1 VDVIIWIIG
10 RVVLDNPVNFGE
22 VKTSLSDI
30 GAKEDSGFGLAKLK
44 VCACPLLLLLFP
56 VDVFNWNIDVVKKVG
71 IEFDGITT

>member
-44 VCACPLLLLLFP
+44 VCARPLLLLLFP